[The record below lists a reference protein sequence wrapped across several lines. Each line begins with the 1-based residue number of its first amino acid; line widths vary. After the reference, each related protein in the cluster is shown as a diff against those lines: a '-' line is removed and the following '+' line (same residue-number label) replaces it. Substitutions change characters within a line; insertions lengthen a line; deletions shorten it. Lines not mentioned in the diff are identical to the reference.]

1 MGNYMEF
8 IKTKSRL
15 FVKIY
20 FSFWLATII
29 MIVALL
35 VFDRMT
41 DSGPIKHL
49 RFITGHALF
58 LHGKTAIDILE
69 REGISSLNNYLSYVE
84 DGTGLKIFIFDDK
97 GNEVRGQK
105 APPKIAKFI
114 LAAIETS
121 DLKNDNDFVV
131 QKVASSKMK
140 KYLIVA
146 EVIFRPPPPVP
157 PHFTPNTQHSEPPP
171 NHRLPPPPPLNL
183 TFEPRPGPPP
193 PFMPFPD
200 TDNYLSLLS
209 RILIALTLS
218 GAVCY
223 LLAYYLTA
231 PIAKLRNAA
240 RLFADGNLSTRV
252 STAMG
257 RRNDEISGL
266 ALDFDLMAERIELLL
281 TSQHTL
287 LRDVSHELR
296 SPLARLNVALELC
309 RRRGDSE
316 TEKYL
321 DRIGLEADKL
331 NELIGQILTL
341 NRVESGITQLK
352 KEQVNIGHLINE
364 IVQDADFEAKNRNR
378 AVSVAIHEEF
388 TVVGSV
394 ELIRRAIE
402 NIVRNAILYTAEGST
417 VEISVN
423 RILKDNRTFVLIIV
437 RDFGEGISEEELEN
451 IFKPFYRVGEGR
463 DRLTGGAGIGM
474 TIADVAIRL
483 HGGSI
488 KAINAP
494 GSGLRVEILLPID

>member
-1 MGNYMEF
+1 MEF

-20 FSFWLATII
+20 LSFWLATII
-29 MIVALL
+29 MIVALF

-41 DSGPIKHL
+41 DSGLIQHL
-49 RFITGHALF
+49 RYITGHALS
-58 LHGKTAIDILE
+58 LHGKTAIDIFE
-69 REGISSLNNYLSYVE
+69 REGIPSLNNYLSYVE
-84 DGTGLKIFIFDDK
+84 DGTGLKIFIFDIS
-97 GNEVRGQK
+97 GNEIRGQK
-105 APPKIAKFI
+105 APPKMANF
-114 LAAIETS
+114 LSSHGNT
-121 DLKNDNDFVV
+121 DLKGDNDFVV
-131 QKVASSKMK
+131 QEVPSSKMK
-140 KYLIVA
+140 KYIIAA
-146 EVIFRPPPPVP
+146 EVTLRSPPLLPPNITTNR
-157 PHFTPNTQHSEPPP
+157 HHILPPP
-171 NHRLPPPPPLNL
+171 NYRLPPPPPLRW

-200 TDNYLSLLS
+200 TVNLLSLLS

-218 GAVCY
+218 GAICY
-223 LLAYYLTA
+223 LLAHYLTA
-231 PIAKLRNAA
+231 PIAKLRNAT
-240 RLFADGNLSTRV
+240 RLFADGNLSIRV

-257 RRNDEISGL
+257 RRNDEISWL

-281 TSQHTL
+281 TSQRTL

-309 RRRGDSE
+309 RRHGNSE

-364 IVQDADFEAKNRNR
+364 IVLDADFEAKNRNR
-378 AVSVAIHEEF
+378 SVSVAIHEEC
-388 TVVGSV
+388 TVLGSV

-402 NIVRNAILYTAEGST
+402 NIVRNAILYTAERST

-437 RDFGEGISEEELEN
+437 RDFGAGISEEELEN

-463 DRLTGGAGIGM
+463 DRLTGGAGIGL
-474 TIADVAIRL
+474 TIADVAVRL

-494 GSGLRVEILLPID
+494 GSGLRVEILLPIE